1 MDKPFPIEDQ
11 IVMLGTALRGRVITP
26 DHADYDAMRQVA
38 MYDFDRMPRAIIR
51 VANAADIAAVI
62 NFARAT
68 DLPLAIR
75 SGGHSTIGASGC
87 DNGLV
92 IDLRDLNAIDI
103 DTTARTAWCGA
114 GLTAG
119 EVTRAVEQQ
128 RLIVGFGDSA
138 SVGIGGL
145 TLGGGMGYLLRK
157 HGLTIDS
164 LLAAELVTANGEII
178 VADAD
183 HHADLF
189 WALRG
194 GGGNFGVVTRLKF
207 QLQPLAHF
215 TGGPL
220 ILPATPETI
229 AAFAAASE
237 AAPETL
243 STIGM
248 VMPLPPMPFLPPSM
262 HGRIALVAMI
272 AYAGDADGAA
282 AALAPFRAISAPI
295 ADLVQEAPYS
305 SMYALDPPP
314 GMRPAVAVRSRFLA
328 RFGIEEAAKLLDA
341 VHACDAP
348 MKMGQIRVLG
358 GQFGRIGAG
367 DTAFAHRD
375 GRFMATF
382 LAMYGGGPE
391 VAAAQERWASA
402 AMASLR
408 PGNAGAYVNFLA
420 KEGDAG
426 LAAAYPPQTLARLR
440 QVKRAYDPENLFRL
454 NQNISPAA

>member
-11 IVMLGTALRGRVITP
+11 IAMLGTALRGRVITP
-26 DHADYDAMRQVA
+26 GHADYDALRQVA
-38 MYDFDRMPRAIIR
+38 MHDFDRMPRAIIR
-51 VANAADIAAVI
+51 VANAADVAAVL

-68 DLPLAIR
+68 ELPLAIR
-75 SGGHSTIGASGC
+75 SGGHSTAGHSGC
-87 DNGLV
+87 DGGLV

-103 DTTARTAWCGA
+103 DKAARTAWCGA

-119 EVTRAVEQQ
+119 EVTRAVEQHQ
-128 RLIVGFGDSA
+128 LIVGFGDSG

-145 TLGGGMGYLLRK
+145 TLGGGMGYMLRK

-178 VADAD
+178 VADAS

-207 QLQPLAHF
+207 QLQPLEHF

-229 AAFAAASE
+229 AAFAAAAE
-237 AAPETL
+237 AAPDTV

-248 VMPLPPMPFLPPSM
+248 VIPLPPMPFVPPSM

-272 AYAGDADGAA
+272 AYSGDADGAA
-282 AALAPFRAISAPI
+282 AALAPFRAISMPI
-295 ADLVQEAPYS
+295 ADLVREAPYS

-314 GMRPAVAVRSRFLA
+314 EMRPAVAVRSRFLA

-341 VHACDAP
+341 VHSCDAP

-358 GQFGRIGAG
+358 GAFAGVGAG

-375 GRFMATF
+375 SRFMATF
-382 LAMYGGGPE
+382 LAMYGGGPD
-391 VAAAQERWASA
+391 VAAAQERWASDA
-402 AMASLR
+402 LASLR
-408 PGNAGAYVNFLA
+408 PGNGGAYVNFLA
-420 KEGDAG
+420 QEGEAG
-426 LAAAYPPQTLARLR
+426 LAAAYPPKTWERLR
-440 QVKRAYDPENLFRL
+440 QIKRAYDPENLFRL
-454 NQNISPAA
+454 NQNIPPAA

>member
-11 IVMLGTALRGRVITP
+11 ISMLGTALRGRVITP
-26 DHADYDAMRQVA
+26 EHANYETLRQVA
-38 MYDFDRMPRAIIR
+38 MYDFDRLPRAIIR
-51 VANAADIAAVI
+51 VANAADIAAVL

-87 DNGLV
+87 DDGLV

-103 DTTARTAWCGA
+103 DVAARTAWCGA

-119 EVTRAVEQQ
+119 EVTRAVEQHQ
-128 RLIVGFGDSA
+128 LIVGFGDSGT
-138 SVGIGGL
+138 VGIGGL
-145 TLGGGMGYLLRK
+145 TLGGGLGYMLRK

-164 LLAAELVTANGEII
+164 LLAAELVLANGEIV
-178 VADAD
+178 VADAG
-183 HHADLF
+183 HHAELF

-207 QLQPLAHF
+207 QLQPLEHF

-248 VMPLPPMPFLPPSM
+248 VMPLPPMPFVPASM

-272 AYAGDADGAA
+272 AYAGDAEGAA
-282 AALAPFRAISAPI
+282 AALAPFRAISVPI

-305 SMYALDPPP
+305 SLYALDPPP
-314 GMRPAVAVRSRFLA
+314 EMRPAVAVRSRFLP
-328 RFGIEEAAKLLDA
+328 RFGIEEAARLLDA
-341 VHACDAP
+341 IHASDAP

-358 GQFGRIGAG
+358 GAFARVGAE

-375 GRFMATF
+375 SRYMATF
-382 LAMYGGGPE
+382 LAMYGGGPD
-391 VAAAQERWASA
+391 VAAAQERWASN

-408 PGNAGAYVNFLA
+408 PGNSGAYVNFLS
-420 KEGDAG
+420 KEGEVG
-426 LAAAYPPQTLARLR
+426 LAAAYPPKTLARLR

-454 NQNISPAA
+454 NQNITPAA

>member
-1 MDKPFPIEDQ
+1 MDKPFPIQDQ
-11 IVMLGTALRGRVITP
+11 ISMLGTALRGPVVTP
-26 DHADYDAMRQVA
+26 SHPDYDAVRTVA
-38 MYDFDRMPRAIIR
+38 LGNFDARPLAVVR
-51 VANAADIAAVI
+51 VANAADVAAVL

-68 DLPLAIR
+68 GLPLAVR

-87 DNGLV
+87 DGGLV

-103 DTTARTAWCGA
+103 DTTSHSAWCGA

-119 EVTRAVEQQ
+119 EVTRAVEQH

-138 SVGIGGL
+138 TVGIGGL

-164 LLAAELVTANGEII
+164 LLAAELVTANGDII
-178 VADAD
+178 VADAA
-183 HHADLF
+183 HHAELF

-207 QLQPLAHF
+207 QLQPLEHF

-229 AAFAAASE
+229 AAFAAAAE
-237 AAPETL
+237 AAPDTV

-248 VMPLPPMPFLPPSM
+248 VMPLPPMPFVPPSM
-262 HGRIALVAMI
+262 HGRVALVAMI
-272 AYAGDADGAA
+272 AYAGDADSAT
-282 AALAPFRAISAPI
+282 AALAPFRAISVPI

-314 GMRPAVAVRSRFLA
+314 EMRPAVAVRSRFIA

-341 VHACDAP
+341 VHASDAP
-348 MKMGQIRVLG
+348 MRMGQIRVLG
-358 GQFGRIGAG
+358 GAFARVDSGE
-367 DTAFAHRD
+367 TAFAHRES
-375 GRFMATF
+375 RYMATF
-382 LAMYGGGPE
+382 LAMYGGGPD
-391 VAAAQERWASA
+391 VATAQEHWASDA
-402 AMASLR
+402 ISSLR
-408 PGNAGAYVNFLA
+408 PGNGGAYVNFLA
-420 KEGDAG
+420 QEGEAG
-426 LAAAYPPQTLARLR
+426 LAAAYPQKTWDRLR
-440 QVKRAYDPENLFRL
+440 QIKRAYDPENLFRF
-454 NQNISPAA
+454 NQNIPPAA

>member
-11 IVMLGTALRGRVITP
+11 IRMLGTALRGRVITP
-26 DHADYDAMRQVA
+26 HHADYDALRQVA
-38 MYDFDRMPRAIIR
+38 MYDFDRQPRAIIR
-51 VANAADIAAVI
+51 VANAADIAAVL

-87 DNGLV
+87 DGGLV
-92 IDLRDLNAIDI
+92 IDLRDINAIDI
-103 DTTARTAWCGA
+103 DVAARTAWCGA

-119 EVTRAVEQQ
+119 EVTRAVEQH

-138 SVGIGGL
+138 TVGIGGL
-145 TLGGGMGYLLRK
+145 TLGGGMGYMLRK

-164 LLAAELVTANGEII
+164 LLAVELVTASGEII

-183 HHADLF
+183 HHAELF

-207 QLQPLAHF
+207 QLQPLEHF

-229 AAFAAASE
+229 AAFAAAAE
-237 AAPETL
+237 AAPDTL
-243 STIGM
+243 SAIGI

-272 AYAGDADGAA
+272 AYAGDAGGAT
-282 AALAPFRAISAPI
+282 AALTPFRAISVPI

-314 GMRPAVAVRSRFLA
+314 EMRPAVAIRSRFLA
-328 RFGIEEAAKLLDA
+328 RFGIEEAAALLDA
-341 VHACDAP
+341 IHASDAP

-358 GQFGRIGAG
+358 GAFARVGAE

-375 GRFMATF
+375 SRYMATF
-382 LAMYGGGPE
+382 LAMYGGGPD

-408 PGNAGAYVNFLA
+408 PGNGGAYVNFLS
-420 KEGDAG
+420 KEGEAG
-426 LAAAYPPQTLARLR
+426 LAAAYPARTLARLR

-454 NQNISPAA
+454 NQNITPAA